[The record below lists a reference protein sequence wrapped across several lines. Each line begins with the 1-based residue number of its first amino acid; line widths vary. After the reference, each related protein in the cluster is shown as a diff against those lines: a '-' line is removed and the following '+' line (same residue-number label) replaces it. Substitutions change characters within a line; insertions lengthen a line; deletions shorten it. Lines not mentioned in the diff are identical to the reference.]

1 MEGVPES
8 LGGGRSCPAFAAART
23 LPYCV
28 LSMLVSFRGDW
39 VAPGSGVCLHVRFV
53 ESVTAANEMQFT
65 PEKHWP
71 PPLSLLFVVPSV
83 CSRQSWPRRVI
94 ALGAVDGREII
105 RVDTVRMQSSHV
117 RSGKKGP
124 YSSRYGAAAY
134 D

>member
-23 LPYCV
+23 LPYCA
-28 LSMLVSFRGDW
+28 LDACFFSRGL
-39 VAPGSGVCLHVRFV
+39 GSARVRRLHVRFV

-65 PEKHWP
+65 PTRHWP

-83 CSRQSWPRRVI
+83 CSRQRWPRRVI
-94 ALGAVDGREII
+94 ALGSVDGREIT

-117 RSGKKGP
+117 RSGKKEP
-124 YSSRYGAAAY
+124 YSTSFGAAAY